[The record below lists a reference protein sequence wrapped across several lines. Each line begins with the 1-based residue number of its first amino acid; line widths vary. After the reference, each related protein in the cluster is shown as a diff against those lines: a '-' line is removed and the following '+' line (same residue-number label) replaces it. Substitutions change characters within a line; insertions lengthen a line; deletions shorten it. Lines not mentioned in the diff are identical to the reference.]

1 MPPADQRFYARD
13 AARDQRQDWWKA
25 DIGAQTPYALV
36 PLVKHYIVALFNL
49 TKRNQELVAAQ
60 ARQKVTF
67 ALMLAQTDGDL
78 LEQLIA
84 HVVSEGIVD
93 GFEVAKVYEK

>member
-1 MPPADQRFYARD
+1 
-13 AARDQRQDWWKA
+13 
-25 DIGAQTPYALV
+25 
-36 PLVKHYIVALFNL
+36 VALFNL

-60 ARQKVTF
+60 ARQKVAF

-93 GFEVAKVYEK
+93 GFEVAKVYKE